1 MLIDYPKDLEHDRA
15 KETLKKA
22 KKKDKDNELIAV
34 RIDSKTI
41 KMMSVKRAKKLGYI
55 SDDNK

>member
-1 MLIDYPKDLEHDRA
+1 MLIDYPQDLEREKA
-15 KETLKKA
+15 QAALKKA
-22 KKKDKDNELIAV
+22 KKKDKDNKLIAV

-55 SDDNK
+55 SDDD